1 LQSYGVELRAVAR
14 RSASDQVFDQLA
26 GNILRGEVEAGQS
39 LLSERQLA
47 EALGVSR
54 QVVRE
59 ALQRLAHAGFVEV
72 RQGGSTT
79 VLDFKRHGGLN
90 LLAQLLLAD
99 GRIDLAVARS
109 IVEAR
114 QVIGP
119 EVAALAAKQAGPT
132 VAGQLRQSL
141 AKLTDDSDAVAR
153 QLAALAFWEALV
165 DGAGSIVF
173 RLMFNSLR
181 LAYEPLL
188 SAMAV
193 VMEHEAGRASDYD
206 ALIDAVE
213 AGDPQAARLAATEI
227 LSPTTRSLT
236 EAIEAAGFRS

>member
-1 LQSYGVELRAVAR
+1 VKLKAVAR

-26 GNILRGEVEAGQS
+26 GNILRGEVGAGQS

-79 VLDFKRHGGLN
+79 VLDVKRHGGLN

-99 GRIDLAVARS
+99 GRIDLTVARS

-114 QVIGP
+114 QIIGP
-119 EVAALAAKQAGPT
+119 QVAALAAKPAGAQ
-132 VAGQLRQSL
+132 VAGQLRQIL
-141 AKLTDDSDAVAR
+141 AKLAEDAGPVAR
-153 QLAALAFWEALV
+153 QRAALAFWEALV
-165 DGAGSIVF
+165 DGSGSIVF

-188 SAMAV
+188 LAMSV
-193 VMEHEAGRASDYD
+193 VMRHEAGQASDYD
-206 ALIDAVE
+206 ALVDAVE
-213 AGDPQAARLAATEI
+213 AGDPQAARLAAELI
-227 LSPTTRSLT
+227 LTPTTKALL
-236 EAIEAAGFRS
+236 EAIERAGLTG

>member
-1 LQSYGVELRAVAR
+1 MELKAVAR

-26 GNILRGEVEAGQS
+26 GNILRGEVQAGQS

-47 EALGVSR
+47 EVLGVSR

-79 VLDFKRHGGLN
+79 VLDFKRHGGLH

-99 GRIDLAVARS
+99 GRVDLGVAAS

-114 QVIGP
+114 QIIGP
-119 EVAALAAKQAGPT
+119 EVAALAAKRASAPL
-132 VAGQLRQSL
+132 AGQLREIVASL
-141 AKLTDDSDAVAR
+141 SREADPVAR
-153 QLAALAFWEALV
+153 QRLALTYWEVLV

-193 VMEHEAGRASDYD
+193 LMHDEVSGPGDYG
-206 ALIDAVE
+206 ALADAVQ
-213 AGDPQAARLAATEI
+213 AGDEQAARLAAVRI
-227 LSPTTRSLT
+227 LTPTTAALMH
-236 EAIEAAGFRS
+236 AIGRAAL

>member
-1 LQSYGVELRAVAR
+1 MELRAVAR

-47 EALGVSR
+47 EVLGVSR

-99 GRIDLAVARS
+99 GGVDLAVARS

-114 QVIGP
+114 QIIGP
-119 EVAALAAKQAGPT
+119 EVAALAAKQAGRE
-132 VAGQLRQSL
+132 VAGQLRQTL
-141 AKLTDDSDAVAR
+141 AKLAGDADPVTRQRVA
-153 QLAALAFWEALV
+153 LEFWEALV
-165 DGAGSIVF
+165 DGSDSIVF

-188 SAMAV
+188 AAMAV
-193 VMEHEAGRASDYD
+193 VMQHEASQAGDYD

-213 AGDPQAARLAATEI
+213 AGDPQAARAAATQI
-227 LSPTTRSLT
+227 LSPTTSALLD
-236 EAIEAAGFRS
+236 AIDAAAVTAW